1 MTLDDIK
8 DAIENSNNI
17 VIFTHEKPDG
27 DAIGSS
33 LAFYMA
39 MKNIGKN
46 VEVVIP
52 HYAESYRFLPC
63 SNEAKVEPSL
73 NKYDLAIALDCGD
86 IKRLDD
92 PNDTFEKSEVRIN
105 IDHHTSNGMFADLN
119 FVNPVSPA
127 CAQIITTMFK
137 YFK

>member
-52 HYAESYRFLPC
+52 HYAESYRFLPG

-86 IKRLDD
+86 IKRLD
-92 PNDTFEKSEVRIN
+92 EVDGIGEIRARTIKQ
-105 IDHHTSNGMFADLN
+105 SLKRMQEQ
-119 FVNPVSPA
+119 FVFDNLMV
-127 CAQIITTMFK
+127 
-137 YFK
+137 